1 MNKYLII
8 YLNNHK
14 LLEVDKMKT
23 VHVST
28 SGQIHTNPWVVV
40 EEKYAS
46 GVFEYLAKSERVS
59 DLANSI
65 WNENN
70 SVNKEFYVMKNTTVT
85 VGNKIRDF
93 LKEQNVAIS
102 TDNYDPSTD
111 TYSIEI

>member
-1 MNKYLII
+1 
-8 YLNNHK
+8 
-14 LLEVDKMKT
+14 MKT

-40 EEKYAS
+40 EEKYAPQ
-46 GVFEYLAKSERVS
+46 VFEYLAQSERVS

-65 WNENN
+65 WNENS
-70 SVNKEFYVMKNTTVT
+70 SVNKEFYVMKNTTLA

-93 LKEQNVAIS
+93 LKEQNVNIS
-102 TDNYDPSTD
+102 ADSYDPSTD